1 MDESFTVTLPSNSNM
16 KEYPKNTSSE
26 YTVKL
31 ATPLNFMSDTLN
43 VGNAWQVAL
52 LGIQYTNHFYEIRKP
67 IEVSLRVKKLTSGE
81 RRPPEMSRP
90 PDWHAQRGDRPL
102 LGDPSVSAPDPN
114 HTPGTPPAPDHIII
128 AADDDSGVRAVPTA
142 GTFVIEA
149 GHYKDVQAVAKEL
162 VRDWSLLDKTKTRN
176 ASLSVHVD
184 GHRGTLEF
192 KVSPEDV
199 VVYLYVNTMELP
211 DMLGLPAF
219 PTSDPTQHRMY
230 LRGYRPP
237 RIDRVQSLYTYTDII
252 KDQYVGDVLA
262 PLLDVVPVQQTPGVR
277 INYRSNP
284 PMYLPLKQSYI
295 DTISIKICD
304 EYGNLA
310 VFPEGAENVVL
321 RLRFR
326 RVTSKM
332 VL

>member
-1 MDESFTVTLPSNSNM
+1 
-16 KEYPKNTSSE
+16 
-26 YTVKL
+26 
-31 ATPLNFMSDTLN
+31 
-43 VGNAWQVAL
+43 
-52 LGIQYTNHFYEIRKP
+52 
-67 IEVSLRVKKLTSGE
+67 
-81 RRPPEMSRP
+81 
-90 PDWHAQRGDRPL
+90 
-102 LGDPSVSAPDPN
+102 
-114 HTPGTPPAPDHIII
+114 
-128 AADDDSGVRAVPTA
+128 
-142 GTFVIEA
+142 
-149 GHYKDVQAVAKEL
+149 
-162 VRDWSLLDKTKTRN
+162 
-176 ASLSVHVD
+176 
-184 GHRGTLEF
+184 
-192 KVSPEDV
+192 
-199 VVYLYVNTMELP
+199 VYLYVNTMELP

-219 PTSDPTQHRMY
+219 STSDPTLHRMY